1 MAFSLD
7 PYSSRTSF
15 ETAMDY
21 MQKEMEYKFRKLQ
34 DNLRY
39 SNNQQMYVQARADD
53 GTVYQMSNVQPI
65 PETKDQKE
73 AKERAKKLRNL
84 IAYYYSR

>member
-21 MQKEMEYKFRKLQ
+21 MQREMEYKFRKLQ

-39 SNNQQMYVQARADD
+39 SNNQPIYVQATTAD
-53 GTVYQMSNVQPI
+53 GTTYQMSSVQAI